1 MTENEIQRI
10 LEALLLCAEQ
20 PLSIQQMRKAFDPFE
35 LTADTIKKHLAT
47 LASAWQDKGLALV
60 QVAGGWRFQSRSDVQ
75 LYLLR
80 LKEDRP
86 ARYSRA
92 TLETLAIIAW
102 RQPVTRG
109 DIEDIR
115 GVSVSTQIIRTLED
129 RGWIEV
135 LGYRDAPGRPALFG
149 TTKQFL
155 DDLGLRS
162 IQDLPALDTP
172 QDLDVFQ
179 QSLSDSQKI
188 NTEQAP
194 PVSGVEAAEKI

>member
-1 MTENEIQRI
+1 MVEYEVRRI
-10 LEALLLCAEQ
+10 LEALLLCTEQ
-20 PLSIQQMRKAFDPFE
+20 PLSVQQIKKAFAPFD
-35 LTADTIKKHLAT
+35 LTTDTIRHYLASLAT
-47 LASAWQDKGLALV
+47 DWQDRGLELV
-60 QVAGGWRFQSRSDVQ
+60 QVESGWRFQSRADLQ
-75 LYLLR
+75 PYLLR
-80 LKEDRP
+80 LQSERP
-86 ARYSRA
+86 VRYSRA

-155 DDLGLRS
+155 DDLALRS
-162 IQDLPALDTP
+162 IQDLPALDSP
-172 QDLDVFQ
+172 QDIEIFQ
-179 QSLSDSQKI
+179 QTLSDSQKL
-188 NTEQAP
+188 NTDNAP
-194 PVSGVEAAEKI
+194 SPLGVGTAKKM